1 MKRGLYILLV
11 LQFGLHRASAQQ
23 TPSYTQFVLNL
34 YALNPAVAGTNLG
47 FEALV
52 GSRLQW
58 IGMPQAPVTNFAS
71 VTYGWRRNFSYR
83 GHHGVGFYGE
93 DDRQGMF
100 SSKATYISYAYHLRI
115 FTGLHIGAGLA
126 VGARRMGLNLLLYDY
141 ADPAL
146 TFQKSVGYLYPD
158 IIPGLRVYTHKL
170 FFDLSVRQVY
180 VNKIRQGAFVIGTNG
195 SALDPTFVFA
205 VKRRFALGD
214 NDWVLVPAAMM
225 QYAARS
231 LPYIQGNCMLFY
243 RHKIGAGVS
252 VRGTSFASAMLQVKI
267 TKTIMAGIAYD
278 YTINRFRAASANSLE
293 MILHFRP
300 GGADDGGNSPRFNV
314 AQCPDFDF

>member
-1 MKRGLYILLV
+1 MKRRIYILLV
-11 LQFGLHRASAQQ
+11 FQLGLFGAYSQQ

-52 GSRLQW
+52 GTRIQW

-71 VTYGWRRNFSYR
+71 VTYGWRKNFSYR
-83 GHHGVGFYGE
+83 GHHGAGFYGE

-100 SSKATYISYAYHLRI
+100 SSKAMYLSYAYHLRI
-115 FTGLHIGAGLA
+115 FTGLHIGAGLSA
-126 VGARRMGLNLLLYDY
+126 GVRRMGLNQLLYD
-141 ADPAL
+141 AGDPAL

-158 IIPGLRVYTHKL
+158 IIPGLRVYTRKL

-180 VNKIRQGAFVIGTNG
+180 VNKIRQGSFRLG
-195 SALDPTFVFA
+195 SEGSSLDPTFVFA

-214 NDWVLVPAAMM
+214 NDWVLVPAAMT

-267 TKTIMAGIAYD
+267 TKTILAGIAYD

-293 MILHFRP
+293 IILHFRTA
-300 GGADDGGNSPRFNV
+300 GADDEGNRPRFNV